1 MDYRSSRRLSSQP
14 KVLRLPSTA
23 WTSLYIPYLDTSY
36 ARDDIIDLFEHKYF
50 IGIVSR
56 IDTVKPRPKHTA
68 SINTK
73 EWVSV
78 FVHFECWYDNEFTY
92 FLREHLEK
100 HEKYDMRNYLEF
112 VPPTRRKFQ
121 PDHFQV
127 LINQSNG
134 QSAAHYDSRVPVRS
148 SARENGYET
157 AVHRSPKAAAS
168 TEAPYSD
175 AMMKQQK
182 CIELLQEE
190 INILNLVVAK
200 NQP

>member
-1 MDYRSSRRLSSQP
+1 MDYRSSRRLSARP

-23 WTSLYIPYLDTSY
+23 WTSLYIPYLDSSY
-36 ARDDIIDLFEHKYF
+36 ARDDIIDMFEHKYF

-56 IDTVKPRPKHTA
+56 IDVVKPRPKHTV
-68 SINTK
+68 SLNSK

-100 HEKYDMRNYLEF
+100 HEKYDMRNYMEF
-112 VPPTRRKFQ
+112 VPSTRRKFQ

-134 QSAAHYDSRVPVRS
+134 QYANGPPARYDTRSPLARDDMRPRYNDRPPIS
-148 SARENGYET
+148 SADAEAYYSET
-157 AVHRSPKAAAS
+157 
-168 TEAPYSD
+168 
-175 AMMKQQK
+175 MLKQQK

-190 INILNLVVAK
+190 INSLRDLMVAK
-200 NQP
+200 S